1 MKIVVGGKYLIKH
14 ENVNHRRAAI
24 IIDRID
30 FRGTV
35 YFHEYPSRDPIKMY
49 CDKRE
54 SLEKFITPYML
65 PVNKLKI
72 INRRR
77 ASTFKPK

>member
-1 MKIVVGGKYLIKH
+1 MKIVVGGKYSIKH
-14 ENVNHRRAAI
+14 KNINHRRVAI

-30 FRGTV
+30 FNGTV
-35 YFHEYPSRDPIKMY
+35 YFHEYPSKDPIKMY

-54 SLEKFITPYML
+54 SLEKLITPYML